1 MIKTQLNID
10 FADDGW
16 LDMLPEVERFSS
28 EIFAKVIAT
37 LSPSWLAEKEAVIVN
52 LSLSNDNEVQHLNAE
67 FRQMD
72 KPTNVLSFAN
82 IDDKDFE
89 SCLNNSS
96 EIELGDIIIALNT
109 MLGQS
114 KEQGLSLHDHYAH
127 ILVHGILHLL
137 GYDHVKAEDAK
148 EMENEEIKLLKLFNI
163 DDPYKEGN

>member
-1 MIKTQLNID
+1 M
-10 FADDGW
+10 
-16 LDMLPEVERFSS
+16 
-28 EIFAKVIAT
+28 
-37 LSPSWLAEKEAVIVN
+37 
-52 LSLSNDNEVQHLNAE
+52 
-67 FRQMD
+67 
-72 KPTNVLSFAN
+72 
-82 IDDKDFE
+82 
-89 SCLNNSS
+89 NNSS